1 MIKTNENIIGG
12 GRISWVDKMRG
23 LAILSVVLQHVSYYF
38 DSPEQITFLNLIALC
53 NMGVFFFVSGYIM
66 EETCKVSSLK
76 TALFYIRKKF
86 LQLMVPFLFWGLLSK
101 YIFSREF
108 LPITLADIEQQWR
121 IPSLWYL
128 LTLFGY
134 VIPFALYRSW
144 SRRNNKW
151 WLNVLFWVTC
161 ILLLMFV
168 FKTTGEFKFAA
179 VYLPYFAIGV
189 LVSEI
194 RSLEEMFYSRWIGA
208 LCVVLILLFTNYY
221 ISGMQTLVNSLIKMV
236 VTVSMIIVL
245 YQICQLDW
253 NSKVDSFISK
263 CGCYSIGIYALHWPF
278 INISCITDSISTTN
292 ELIIIAIALPIS
304 VIIATLCIFL
314 KNCLSKYPI
323 IDGLMFGGKW
333 K

>member
-1 MIKTNENIIGG
+1 
-12 GRISWVDKMRG
+12 
-23 LAILSVVLQHVSYYF
+23 
-38 DSPEQITFLNLIALC
+38 
-53 NMGVFFFVSGYIM
+53 
-66 EETCKVSSLK
+66 
-76 TALFYIRKKF
+76 
-86 LQLMVPFLFWGLLSK
+86 
-101 YIFSREF
+101 
-108 LPITLADIEQQWR
+108 
-121 IPSLWYL
+121 
-128 LTLFGY
+128 
-134 VIPFALYRSW
+134 
-144 SRRNNKW
+144 
-151 WLNVLFWVTC
+151 
-161 ILLLMFV
+161 MFV

-179 VYLPYFAIGV
+179 VYLPYFAMGV

-221 ISGMQTLVNSLIKMV
+221 ISGMQTLVNSLIKLV